1 MKLIDLLNLLNTI
14 AREGRTGKIEVL
26 HISPWDFDELEEE
39 AKMAANKCVGPEYKI
54 VDCHL
59 KYIAGIKIVPDMS
72 ITIGEAMPE

>member
-39 AKMAANKCVGPEYKI
+39 AMLMAAKMCRARI
-54 VDCHL
+54 
-59 KYIAGIKIVPDMS
+59 
-72 ITIGEAMPE
+72 